1 MTDVN
6 VQTHDEIVSSMTGG
20 MVRDRAS
27 EFMGSDLL
35 RPDGRP
41 RPEFRTELRKIDDAR
56 NALTTASVLL
66 TPLIVVALVAQVA
79 TWWAVVAAFVPM
91 GIVQNRMYILHHEA
105 AHRLLFSNRLVND
118 VVGINIL
125 GWLPFGTGTHHYR
138 RGHANHHR
146 DEFGPNEP
154 DFLLYAF
161 YPVVAASFRRKL
173 RRDATGVSAYRIMR
187 PRITGLTKPKYRTL
201 SLRFFSGQVLV
212 FGLFV
217 LSGQPLLYLWL
228 WLLPYLTY
236 YQVQNRLRSI
246 AEHGGMTR
254 SGDRRHTT
262 HHVEQRWLARMLFV
276 PYGVGYH
283 LAHHVDSGVPFRNL
297 PKLHRA
303 LRDAGYLDSAS
314 TWPSYTALW
323 KALITSDSEA
333 KLAS

>member
-1 MTDVN
+1 MADVDTP
-6 VQTHDEIVSSMTGG
+6 THDEIVSSMTGG
-20 MVRDRAS
+20 MVHTQPS
-27 EFMGSDLL
+27 EFTGSDLL

-41 RPEFRTELRKIDDAR
+41 RPEFRAELRKIDDVR
-56 NALTTASVLL
+56 NALTTLSVLV
-66 TPLIVVALVAQVA
+66 TPILIV
-79 TWWAVVAAFVPM
+79 AVVARIDAWWAIALAFVPM
-91 GIVQNRMYILHHEA
+91 GISQNRMYILHHEA
-105 AHRLLFSNRLVND
+105 AHRLLFSNRFIND
-118 VVGINIL
+118 RIGINVL

-161 YPVVAASFRRKL
+161 YPIVAASFRRKL

-187 PRITGLTKPKYRTL
+187 PRFTGLKKPQYRNL
-201 SLRFFSGQVLV
+201 SLRFFAGQVLV

-217 LSGQPLLYLWL
+217 WASAPMLYLWL

-254 SGDRRHTT
+254 SDDRRHTT
-262 HHVEQRWLARMLFV
+262 HHVEQRWIARVLFV

-297 PKLHRA
+297 PMLHRA

-314 TWPSYTALW
+314 VWPSYPALW
-323 KALITSDSEA
+323 KALITSSE
-333 KLAS
+333 SS